1 MVSVSTSQP
10 VEKAIKAT
18 FGLDGGA
25 LQEVLKQVRLELDS
39 KNTWLEVPV
48 IVLEVQHA
56 TRDVVEGIHSLVKA
70 LSSDARLAHVVVC
83 DSTLVAP
90 LFTSWDQEC
99 SHFWADDL
107 SLAEA
112 RAFLLA
118 RTGCEDWQRSWAEPP
133 PWLRMDGSRCFVS
146 FVEPHRVHACSN
158 YPSYI

>member
-1 MVSVSTSQP
+1 MVSVSSGQP
-10 VEKAIKAT
+10 VEEAIKAA

-25 LQEVLKQVRLELDS
+25 LQEVLKQVRLEL

-90 LFTSWDQEC
+90 LFTSWGQEC
-99 SHFWADDL
+99 CHFWADEL

-112 RAFLLA
+112 RAFLA
-118 RTGCEDWQRSWAEPP
+118 KGCEDWQRSWADQP
-133 PWLRMDGSRCFVS
+133 PWLGMDGNRRFFLVIS
-146 FVEPHRVHACSN
+146 
-158 YPSYI
+158 